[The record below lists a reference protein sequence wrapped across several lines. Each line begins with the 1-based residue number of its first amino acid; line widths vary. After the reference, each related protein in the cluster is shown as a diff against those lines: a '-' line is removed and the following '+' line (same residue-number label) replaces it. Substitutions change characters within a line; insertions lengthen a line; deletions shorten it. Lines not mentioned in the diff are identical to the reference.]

1 MKKTWIK
8 VKRGLLEPK
17 HIERLGVRFF
27 LYLYYLD
34 QADWEEGAVLF
45 YRDRDAADE
54 LGIPISTVRKQRV
67 KLEDDEY
74 ISCLQK
80 KDHQRIT
87 INNWTNPREYS
98 GKVYNQ
104 STQKGKLSTKEVD
117 EGYRKGN
124 HKGIATMGTPSSS
137 SHITNH
143 IKDNNMLSPENEK
156 VFIGFIKTLVGD
168 DISKDIQTRII
179 KAPKRL
185 DGDCVQLFIEE
196 EHVRDKINKKAQLI
210 NDYILPKAVPVFFKS
225 FECIAYPGGKQ

>member
-1 MKKTWIK
+1 MARKTWIK

-34 QADWEEGAVLF
+34 QADWEQGAVLF

-67 KLEDDEY
+67 KLEDDGY

-87 INNWTNPREYS
+87 IHNWTNPREYS
-98 GKVYNQ
+98 GKIYNE
-104 STQKGKLSTKEVD
+104 STQKGKPLNIEDNNKD
-117 EGYRKGN
+117 NHKGN
-124 HKGIATMGTPSSS
+124 HKGITTMGTPSST

-143 IKDNNMLSPENEK
+143 ISHRQEFIYKFISTVRVDFTNSKQPQKLDDLVEDYGEDLILEVAQWCQDKQMTSMGQVLSSMEGALKRGWNQK
-156 VFIGFIKTLVGD
+156 
-168 DISKDIQTRII
+168 
-179 KAPKRL
+179 PKGKQERMMEAL
-185 DGDCVQLFIEE
+185 DGMKEE
-196 EHVRDKINKKAQLI
+196 
-210 NDYILPKAVPVFFKS
+210 
-225 FECIAYPGGKQ
+225 